1 MTRGRVPL
9 VLQGSDVEC
18 AAACLAMIATFHGH
32 HLSLRESRDAC
43 ATGRDGASAAAIA
56 RAARGIGLIVKAYR
70 PSPGILQDIPLP
82 AIAHWG
88 SDHFVVIERTRR
100 SRVQILD
107 AGRGRRSVPAEQFD
121 REVGKV
127 LLTAQP
133 GPGFQQRPASS
144 APFWR
149 RYIGALQHTPGTK
162 LALAQLLGVSA
173 IVQLLGLAL
182 PALVWIVIDK
192 VIPAKAGSALSLL
205 GVGILVVFAAQLITG
220 YLRAA
225 LIIYLQGRLDTQVM
239 VSSWAHL
246 LRLPLGY
253 FQRRSTGDI
262 LLRVSS
268 IGMLRELLTA
278 QTLTAVLDLL
288 MIALYLAV
296 MAVVDVP
303 VALIVLAV
311 IGAQVALL
319 AMTLPVARDRMSAE
333 LAAQA
338 QAYGYMTEAVEG
350 ITTVKASA
358 AEHRALNQW
367 SRLFLTWMRATLRRS
382 HLSAMVDS
390 ASGALRTLSPLVVL
404 WLAATRVLAGDMS
417 LGTAIALTW
426 LASLI
431 VMPLS
436 TLAANGQRL
445 QLAGAQLHRLADILD
460 TPPEDPGPA
469 TPAPQDGQPQLGG
482 CIELQQVSFRYDTYS
497 PPVLQDITVTIE
509 PGSRVA
515 IVGASGA
522 GKTTLALLILGLY
535 QPTTGAIRLD
545 GADLATLDPR
555 TVRAQIGTVL
565 QDPFIFSGTIG
576 DNIAFHDPAIPPA
589 DIEHAA
595 RLAALHSDIAALP
608 QGYHTRLAER
618 GGGLSG
624 GQRQRLAIARALV
637 RQPALLLFDEATS
650 HLDAVT
656 ETVIHRNL
664 SAMACTQILIAHR
677 LSTIRDADLIL
688 VLHHGQLVENGTHAD
703 LLAHGDRYA
712 ALVAAQLD
720 GHSGTASAAGLTAG
734 VGATAVPV
742 PQPDDTRER
751 R

>member
-1 MTRGRVPL
+1 MIGRRVPL
-9 VLQGSDVEC
+9 VPQGSDVEC

-32 HLSLRESRDAC
+32 HLSLREARDAC

-56 RAARGIGLIVKAYR
+56 RGARSIGLTVTAYR
-70 PSPGILQDIPLP
+70 PGPDILRDLPLP

-100 SRVQILD
+100 GRVHILD
-107 AGRGRRSVPAEQFD
+107 GGRGRRSITAGQFH
-121 REVGKV
+121 REVGQV

-149 RYIGALQHTPGTK
+149 RYLCAVARTPGTK
-162 LALAQLLGVSA
+162 LPLAQLLGVTA

-182 PALVWIVIDK
+182 PATVWIIIDK
-192 VIPAKAGSALSLL
+192 VIPLQAGSALTLL
-205 GVGILVVFAAQLITG
+205 GVGVLIIFAAQLITG
-220 YLRAA
+220 YLRGA

-239 VSSWAHL
+239 ISSWAHL

-262 LLRVSS
+262 LLRISS
-268 IGMLRELLTA
+268 IATLRELLTA

-296 MAVVDVP
+296 MAVANLTI
-303 VALIVLAV
+303 ALIALAV
-311 IGAQVALL
+311 IAAQVALL
-319 AMTLPVARDRMSAE
+319 AVTLPLARDRMSAE
-333 LAAQA
+333 LSAQA
-338 QAYGYMTEAVEG
+338 RACGYMTEAVEG
-350 ITTVKASA
+350 ITTLKASG
-358 AEHRALNQW
+358 AEHRALSQW
-367 SRLFLTWMRATLRRS
+367 SRLFLQWMRAILRRGQ
-382 HLSAMVDS
+382 LSALVDT
-390 ASGALRTLSPLVVL
+390 ASGALRTLTPLAVL
-404 WLAATRVLAGDMS
+404 WLAAARVLAGDIS

-431 VMPLS
+431 VLPLS

-445 QLAGAQLHRLADILD
+445 QLAGAQLHCLADILD
-460 TPPEDPGPA
+460 TAPEHSSSATAMVLDGLPLPGRL
-469 TPAPQDGQPQLGG
+469 DLR
-482 CIELQQVSFRYDTYS
+482 QVSFRYDPYS
-497 PPVLQDITVTIE
+497 PPVLRDITVTIE
-509 PGSRVA
+509 PGTRVA
-515 IVGASGA
+515 VVGASGA

-535 QPTTGAIRLD
+535 QPTAGTISLD

-576 DNIAFHDPAIPPA
+576 DNIAFHDPAITPA

-595 RLAALHSDIAALP
+595 QLAALHADIAALP

-624 GQRQRLAIARALV
+624 GQRQRLAIARALIGG
-637 RQPALLLFDEATS
+637 PTLLLFDEATS

-664 SAMACTQILIAHR
+664 STLACTQILIAHR
-677 LSTIRDADLIL
+677 LSTVRDADLIL
-688 VLHHGQLVENGTHAD
+688 VQHDGLLVENGTHAE
-703 LLAHGDRYA
+703 LLAHGGRYA
-712 ALVAAQLD
+712 ALVAAQLN
-720 GHSGTASAAGLTAG
+720 GHSDTASADSLTACS
-734 VGATAVPV
+734 GATAAAIPHS
-742 PQPDDTRER
+742 DSTMER